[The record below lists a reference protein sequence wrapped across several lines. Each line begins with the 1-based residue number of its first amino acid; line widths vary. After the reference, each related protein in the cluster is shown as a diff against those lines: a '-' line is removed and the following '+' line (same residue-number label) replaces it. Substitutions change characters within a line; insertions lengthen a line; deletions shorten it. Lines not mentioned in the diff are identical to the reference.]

1 MMRSQNST
9 RSTATTIGKAA
20 KLAGVG
26 VETIRFYERRGLI
39 PQPLKPASGGFRD
52 YPPDTLAQI
61 RFIREAQELGFSLA
75 EVQDLL
81 TLRADP
87 KADCAQVQ
95 RRAEAKLAEVRNKI
109 ERLQGIGTALE
120 RLIAACPGKGALGAC
135 SIIETL
141 VAATDGTSGQ
151 PNADHKENAR

>member
-1 MMRSQNST
+1 MSY
-9 RSTATTIGKAA
+9 RSTTTTIGKAA

-52 YPPDTLAQI
+52 YPSDTLAQI

-75 EVQDLL
+75 EAAQLL

-95 RRAEAKLAEVRNKI
+95 RRAEAKLDEVRDKI
-109 ERLQGIGTALE
+109 ERLKEIGTALE
-120 RLIAACPGKGALGAC
+120 RLIRACPGKGALGAC
-135 SIIETL
+135 SIMESL
-141 VAATDGTSGQ
+141 VAATEGTSGH
-151 PNADHKENAR
+151 PKTDGKENAR

>member
-1 MMRSQNST
+1 MSY
-9 RSTATTIGKAA
+9 RSTTTTIGKAA

-26 VETIRFYERRGLI
+26 VETIGFYERRGLI

-52 YPPDTLAQI
+52 YPSDTLAQI

-75 EVQDLL
+75 EAAQLL

-95 RRAEAKLAEVRNKI
+95 RRAEAKLDEVRDKI
-109 ERLQGIGTALE
+109 ERLKEIGTALE
-120 RLIAACPGKGALGAC
+120 RLIQACPGKGALGAC
-135 SIIETL
+135 SIIEAL
-141 VAATDGTSGQ
+141 VGAAEKTGGHPNSGG
-151 PNADHKENAR
+151 KENPT